1 MVPYC
6 VDEIGRKF
14 DVDRQNESL
23 TISYWFNW
31 DITKQIQCRKI
42 TNGCSEAMLH
52 AVCRTSFNNFQ
63 PRTMA
68 LESDRGTLVVWGKEA
83 QKARYI
89 YIKGKSDVET
99 LLKAVTSASL
109 QHLSFFDANGVRFA
123 DVHNHTLISEIGQF
137 DADQQIW
144 IVTIQPKNTQQEHQ
158 REDIK
163 NDQISNAPKLVQ
175 RCHTSH
181 NKIIYSGDNAIQWNK
196 TTPKHNQ
203 GIAALLS
210 LKIQPHFKSSTLKI
224 HVNLIGRR
232 ETKIALAA
240 LFRSDDENDIYTT
253 CNNGDVGWF
262 VPIIMDHEMQSNV
275 LQEIVISVRISGYAL
290 NGRKNNT
297 TELNGTMSS
306 SLTVEEYV

>member
-1 MVPYC
+1 
-6 VDEIGRKF
+6 
-14 DVDRQNESL
+14 
-23 TISYWFNW
+23 
-31 DITKQIQCRKI
+31 
-42 TNGCSEAMLH
+42 
-52 AVCRTSFNNFQ
+52 
-63 PRTMA
+63 MA

-99 LLKAVTSASL
+99 LLKAVTGASL

-144 IVTIQPKNTQQEHQ
+144 IVTIQPKNEHQ
-158 REDIK
+158 SEDIK

-210 LKIQPHFKSSTLKI
+210 FKIKPNSKSSTLKM
-224 HVNLIGRR
+224 HAN
-232 ETKIALAA
+232 A

-262 VPIIMDHEMQSNV
+262 VPIIMDHDYICSNIWLCIKWSKKKYYGV
-275 LQEIVISVRISGYAL
+275 KRHH
-290 NGRKNNT
+290 
-297 TELNGTMSS
+297 EL
-306 SLTVEEYV
+306 